1 MFKCPISRTSSR
13 PGEKPVKVVL
23 ETRPRVYYKR
33 VKSKEKDADGLPIW
47 LDIKIGEGF
56 EIVKEIMVRQEALEK
71 LKNV

>member
-23 ETRPRVYYKR
+23 ETRPRTYYKR

-47 LDIKIGEGF
+47 VDVEIGRGF

-71 LKNV
+71 LKNG